1 MGLGKSS
8 GAKRITRLCTFL
20 TLLLFSALACAAEIN
35 TQAFDP
41 GDNFQLT
48 PTDDGLAITWNSPEG
63 QSYIEFQ
70 IIPQR
75 GNNAA
80 GPLIK
85 ELGVDGKASI
95 SGVDPHYLF
104 YVGQRDL
111 ELRDMDDGWMIF
123 FDRVHRRP
131 YASEKAVLTPENITV
146 SSSGGRATIEFDGLE
161 SPNFSGSLAFTL
173 YHDSPFVHMEA
184 RVSTERAA
192 TAFLYHVA
200 LSKPDTEGHEIHYI
214 DSLGVP
220 RTESVDD
227 STASVYQTRFRSMA
241 LSSNSGSLAISPFPH
256 QYLYPLDFAD
266 NYGYNWAGNEY
277 LDMVEGFAW
286 GVRQP
291 PMGDRR
297 FVPWVNAE
305 PGSVQKLGVF
315 LFPSQESGLENLE
328 VVKNY
333 TRGDTFKPLP
343 GYKTLSSHYH
353 HEHTM
358 DVVNH
363 RAVQDSTDLPKELE
377 EPDFVDFFRRMG
389 VDMVHMAEFHNG
401 RTPRLDTEE
410 RLDQLQVMH
419 EEFARLSDETFLL
432 IPGEEPNVHLGSHWL
447 SIFPKPVN
455 WVLNRN
461 NDQPFKQEVPGRGT
475 VYHVGSA
482 EDVLSLF
489 EQEGGLAW
497 TAHPRVKGSTGYPD
511 GYRDEAFFTSDRFLG
526 GAWKAMPADYSR
538 DTLGW
543 RVLNLEDDMANWGN
557 RKYVLGEVDIFRIYE
572 DYELFGTMN
581 INYMRMDAIP
591 RYEDGWQP
599 VLDTLRAGDFFV
611 TTGEVLIP
619 EFSVQGFNSGD
630 SIPLGADLS
639 RVAIEMS
646 LEWTYPLSH
655 LTIVS
660 GDGTDVFRDNFDL
673 SATTEFDDTYI
684 RIDADL
690 RGRSWVRLEAWD
702 IARNGAFTQPVWID

>member
-1 MGLGKSS
+1 MRVFSLCALLVLASLSS
-8 GAKRITRLCTFL
+8 
-20 TLLLFSALACAAEIN
+20 AAEIN
-35 TQAFDP
+35 TQGFNPADDF
-41 GDNFQLT
+41 NLRT
-48 PTDDGLAITWNSPEG
+48 TDDGLSISWNSPEG

-70 IIPQR
+70 IIPQQ

-85 ELGVDGKASI
+85 ELGVDGQPSI

-104 YVGQRDL
+104 YVGERDL
-111 ELRDMDDGWMIF
+111 DLREMDEGWMIF

-131 YASEKAVLTPENITV
+131 YSAEKGVLTPENITV
-146 SSSGGRATIEFDGLE
+146 SSNGGRATIEFDGLQ

-173 YHDSPFVHMEA
+173 YHGSPFVHMEA
-184 RVSTERAA
+184 RVSTERPA

-200 LSKPDTEGHEIHYI
+200 LSKPDTEGFEIQYI
-214 DSLGVP
+214 DSLSQAQTQP
-220 RTESVDD
+220 VDS

-241 LSSNSGSLAISPFPH
+241 LSSKSGSLVISPFPH

-266 NYGYNWAGNEY
+266 NYGYNWAGEEY

-291 PMGDRR
+291 PMGDKR

-305 PGSVQKLGVF
+305 PGSEQKLGVF
-315 LFPSQESGLENLE
+315 LFPSKQSGLTNLE

-353 HEHTM
+353 HEHSM
-358 DVVNH
+358 DVINQ
-363 RAVQDSTDLPKELE
+363 RAEQGVTGIPQGLE
-377 EPDFVDFFRRMG
+377 NPDFVEFFKRMG
-389 VDMVHMAEFHNG
+389 VDMVHMAEFHFG

-410 RLDQLQVMH
+410 RLAQLKVMH
-419 EEFARLSDETFLL
+419 DEFSRLSDDTFLL

-447 SIFPKPVN
+447 SLFPKPVN

-461 NDQPFKQEVPGRGT
+461 NDQPFEQEVPGIGK

-482 EDVLSLF
+482 DDVLKLL
-489 EQEGGLAW
+489 ELEGGLAW
-497 TAHPRVKGSTGYPD
+497 TAHPRVKGSTGFPD
-511 GYRDEAFFTSDRFLG
+511 RYKSEPFFTSDRFLG

-543 RVLNLEDDMANWGN
+543 RVLDLENDMANWGN
-557 RKYVLGEVDIFRIYE
+557 RKYIIAEVDIFRIYE

-581 INYMRMDAIP
+581 INYMKMNEIP

-599 VLDTLRAGDFFV
+599 VLDTLEAGDFFV

-619 EFSVQGFNSGD
+619 EFSVQGFTSGE
-630 SIPLGADLS
+630 SIPLGTNLS
-639 RVAIEMS
+639 ELTIKMS

-655 LTIVS
+655 LSIVS
-660 GDGTDVFRDNFDL
+660 GDGADIYRTYYDL
-673 SATTEFDDTYI
+673 SATTEFDELEI
-684 RIDADL
+684 RINADL
-690 RGRSWVRLEAWD
+690 QGKKWARLEVWD

>member
-1 MGLGKSS
+1 M
-8 GAKRITRLCTFL
+8 RLIIFCI
-20 TLLLFSALACAAEIN
+20 LLILASVASAAAIN
-35 TQAFDP
+35 TQGFSTADDFE
-41 GDNFQLT
+41 LT
-48 PTDDGLAITWNSPEG
+48 QTEDGLSISWNSPEG
-63 QSYIEFQ
+63 KSYIEFQ

-85 ELGVDGKASI
+85 ELGVDGSASI
-95 SGVDPHYLF
+95 AGVDPHYLF
-104 YVGQRDL
+104 YIGQRDL

-131 YASEKAVLTPENITV
+131 YAVEKGVLTPENITV
-146 SSSGGRATIEFDGLE
+146 STNGGRATIEFDGLA
-161 SPNFSGSLAFTL
+161 SPNFAGSLAFTL
-173 YHDSPFVHMEA
+173 YHGSPFVHMEA
-184 RVSTERAA
+184 RVSTQRPA

-200 LSKPDTEGHEIHYI
+200 LSKADTEGHQLHYI
-214 DSLGVP
+214 DSLGGP
-220 RTESVDD
+220 QIQNVDS

-241 LSSNSGSLAISPFPH
+241 LSSETGSLVISPFPH

-266 NYGYNWAGNEY
+266 NYGYNWAGMEY

-305 PGSVQKLGVF
+305 PGSLQKLGVL
-315 LFPSQESGLENLE
+315 LFPSKESGLTNIE
-328 VVKNY
+328 VVKRY
-333 TRGDTFKPLP
+333 THGDTFKPLP

-353 HEHTM
+353 HEHSL
-358 DVVNH
+358 DVINQREEQGTSGVP
-363 RAVQDSTDLPKELE
+363 LGLE
-377 EPDFVDFFRRMG
+377 NPDFVDFFKRMG

-401 RTPRLDTEE
+401 RTPGLDTDE
-410 RLDQLQVMH
+410 RLAQLKVMH
-419 EEFARLSDETFLL
+419 EEFQRLSDDSFLL
-432 IPGEEPNVHLGSHWL
+432 IPGEEPNVHFGSHWL
-447 SIFPKPVN
+447 SLFPKPVN

-461 NDQPFKQEVPGRGT
+461 NDQPFKQEVPGYGT

-482 EDVLSLF
+482 GDLLNLLEA
-489 EQEGGLAW
+489 ENGLAW

-511 GYRDEAFFTSDRFLG
+511 GYRNEPFFTSDRFLG

-543 RVLNLEDDMANWGN
+543 RVLDLENDMANWGN
-557 RKYVLGEVDIFRIYE
+557 RKYALGEVDIFKIYE

-581 INYMRMDAIP
+581 INYLKMDQIP
-591 RYEDGWQP
+591 NYEDGWQG
-599 VLDTLRAGDFFV
+599 VLDTLEAGDFWV

-619 EFSVQGFNSGD
+619 NFTVQGYNSGD
-630 SIPLGADLS
+630 SIPRGTDLS
-639 RVAIEMS
+639 RVPIEMS

-660 GDGTDVFRDNFDL
+660 GDGSNVYRDHFDL
-673 SATTEFDDTYI
+673 SATTEFDEKYI

-690 RGRSWVRLEAWD
+690 QQRKWVRLEVWD